1 MASCR
6 KKGSPRRLSSST
18 SSSDEILQY
27 DLQGERGAGGGAV
40 LPLVADVKI
49 SASETLGPSPEGGR
63 EALDC

>member
-27 DLQGERGAGGGAV
+27 DLQGGAV
-40 LPLVADVKI
+40 LPLVAEVKI
-49 SASETLGPSPEGGR
+49 SASEILGPSPEGGR